1 MPAHVPPVPPLMGPT
16 ARKRLKALQESKSA
30 LVRHAVISTV
40 VALFL
45 IGFNVAF
52 TKGFNWF
59 PWPVA
64 ALIVLWL
71 YHLHRYLE
79 QSKSV
84 NQGFNAWLD
93 DGSKVLGDARL
104 PIAGAGQKEM
114 QGLEVDPACSQA
126 RLNFGGTKQR
136 RGRDWLH

>member
-1 MPAHVPPVPPLMGPT
+1 VPAHVPPVPPLMGPT
-16 ARKRLKALQESKSA
+16 AQKRLKALQQSKSA
-30 LVRHAVISTV
+30 LMRHAAISTV

-79 QSKSV
+79 QSRGV
-84 NQGFNAWLD
+84 RQGFNAWLD
-93 DGSKVLGDARL
+93 DGSNILGDARL
-104 PIAGAGQKEM
+104 PIAGEGQEEM
-114 QGLEVDPACSQA
+114 QGLEAEQA
-126 RLNFGGTKQR
+126 HRQAALDFGKSKQR